1 MLKIIVGSSVDE
13 RRAILIVV
21 LVPSTTT
28 TVLPQH
34 IAAEAVLLPP
44 SLHGSTI
51 VSRLDSRMQKC
62 ALVTIT
68 AAAASAAAALPPL
81 HRKHFTSSSRL
92 SLTLSSHLVYT
103 YISII

>member
-1 MLKIIVGSSVDE
+1 MNLLKIIVGSSVDE

-21 LVPSTTT
+21 PSTTT

-34 IAAEAVLLPP
+34 IAAEAVLPP

-68 AAAASAAAALPPL
+68 AAAASAAALPPL